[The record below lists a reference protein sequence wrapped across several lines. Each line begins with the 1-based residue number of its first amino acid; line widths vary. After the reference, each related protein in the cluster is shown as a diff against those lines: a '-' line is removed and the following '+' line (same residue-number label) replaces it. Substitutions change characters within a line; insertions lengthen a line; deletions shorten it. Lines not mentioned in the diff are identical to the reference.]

1 MPGLRAEN
9 TRRTPVPAVNYRL
22 EGEIAV
28 LSFSNPPVNAL
39 SLVVRTGLMEGL
51 ERAAADDAVRAIV
64 ITGAGGTFSSGADIN
79 EIASGAALTAPTL
92 RDLQAHMESSRKPL
106 VAAIDGIAFG
116 GGFEIALTCHWR
128 VGSRSAK
135 VGLPEVKLGLL
146 PGAGGT
152 QRFTRLAG
160 PAAALEAITSG
171 APLAPSRALELRLVD
186 AVADDALTAAIALAR
201 RAVSEH
207 WPLRIT
213 SDISEHLRE
222 GTSALF
228 ADFRRR
234 LAAKARG
241 QLAPVRIVDA
251 IEAAATRS
259 KEDAFRLEREYF
271 VECRDSPQ
279 RKALTHVFFA
289 EREARRIPG
298 LPSDTKPLP
307 IRTAAVIGAG
317 TMGGGI
323 AMNFANAGIPV
334 ALLEVSTEA
343 LERGLAVIRKNYA
356 ASVARGSLAPA
367 RAEQALAL
375 IRGVSDDPALASADI
390 VIEAVFEDL
399 AVKREV
405 FARLDR
411 VAAPHAILATNT
423 STLDIDAIAASTARP
438 AQVVGTHFFSPA
450 NVMKLLENV
459 RGRQT
464 SAETIATVMALGKT
478 LGKIPVLAGNC
489 DGFIG
494 NRMLMF
500 YGSEAEFL
508 LEEGATPEQIDR
520 VMENFGFAMG
530 PFAMRDLAGNDVG
543 FLIRKGRKLPPDERF
558 SPILERLV
566 AQGRL
571 GQKSG
576 QGFYRYEGRTR
587 IPDPEVT
594 ALIEGVSRELG
605 IRRRDIPDGEVL
617 DRLLHPLVNEG
628 ARIVD
633 EGIAIRA
640 SDVDVV
646 YVYGYGF
653 PAYRGGPMFWAEQA
667 GLGRVV
673 ETMRRLAPTHGA
685 RWRPAPLLE
694 KLAAA
699 GQGWSAAQRDDLAA
713 GSIR

>member
-1 MPGLRAEN
+1 M
-9 TRRTPVPAVNYRL
+9 PAVNYRL
-22 EGEIAV
+22 EGETAV
-28 LSFSNPPVNAL
+28 LTFANPPMNAL
-39 SLVVRTGLMEGL
+39 SLPVREGLMQGL
-51 ERAAADDAVRAIV
+51 VRAASDEAVAAIV
-64 ITGAGGTFSSGADIN
+64 VSGADGTFSSGADIN

-92 RDLQAHMESSRKPL
+92 RDLQAQMEASRKPL
-106 VAAIDGIAFG
+106 VAAIEGICFG

-128 VGSRSAK
+128 VAGREAK

-160 PAAALEAITSG
+160 PAAALDALTSG
-171 APLAPSRALELRLVD
+171 APIPAARALELRLVD
-186 AVADDALTAAIALAR
+186 AVADDVLPAAIALAR

-213 SDISEHLRE
+213 SDISEHLSE
-222 GTSALF
+222 ATPELF
-228 ADFRRR
+228 SDFRRR
-234 LAAKARG
+234 LATKARG
-241 QLAPVRIVDA
+241 QLAPFRIVNA
-251 IEAAATRS
+251 IEAAGTRP
-259 KEDAFRLEREYF
+259 KEEAFRLEREYF
-271 VECRDSPQ
+271 LECRASPQ
-279 RKALTHVFFA
+279 SKALTHVFFA

-298 LPSDTKPLP
+298 LPADTEPLP
-307 IRTAAVIGAG
+307 IGAAAVIGAG

-323 AMNFANAGIPV
+323 AMSFANAGIPV
-334 ALLEVSTEA
+334 ALLEVSKEA
-343 LERGLAVIRKNYA
+343 LERGLTVIRKNYA
-356 ASVARGSLAPA
+356 ASVARGSLTPA
-367 RAEQALAL
+367 RAEQLLAL
-375 IRGVSDDPALASADI
+375 IRGVSDYQALVSADI
-390 VIEAVFEDL
+390 IIEAVFEDL
-399 AVKREV
+399 TVKREV
-405 FARLDR
+405 FATLDR

-423 STLDIDAIAASTARP
+423 STLDIDAIAASTTRP

-464 SAETIATVMALGKT
+464 SAQTIATVMALGRS

-500 YGSEAEFL
+500 YGSEAEYL

-543 FLIRKGRKLPPDERF
+543 FLIRKGRKLPADERW
-558 SPILERLV
+558 SPILERIV
-566 AQGRL
+566 GTGRL

-576 QGFYRYEGRTR
+576 KGFYRYDGRTR
-587 IPDPEVT
+587 IVDPEVT
-594 ALIEGVSRELG
+594 AIIEGVSHELG
-605 IRRRDIPDGEVL
+605 IRRREIPDEEIL

-628 ARIVD
+628 ARILE

-640 SDVDVV
+640 GDIDVV

-653 PAYRGGPMFWAEQA
+653 PASRGGPMFWAEQS
-667 GLGRVV
+667 GLARVV
-673 ETMRRLAPTHGA
+673 DTMRRLAPSHGA

-694 KLAAA
+694 RLAAA
-699 GQGWSAAQRDDLAA
+699 GQGWSAARRDAQTSKN
-713 GSIR
+713 G

>member
-1 MPGLRAEN
+1 
-9 TRRTPVPAVNYRL
+9 VSYRL
-22 EGEIAV
+22 EGEIA
-28 LSFSNPPVNAL
+28 LLTIANPPVNAL
-39 SLVVRTGLMEGL
+39 SLAVRTGLMEGL
-51 ERAAADDAVRAIV
+51 ERGAADDAVRALV

-171 APLAPSRALELRLVD
+171 APLAPSRALELRLLD
-186 AVADDALTAAIALAR
+186 AVADDAVAAACTLARQALA
-201 RAVSEH
+201 EH
-207 WPLRIT
+207 WPLRVT
-213 SDISEHLRE
+213 SEISEHLSE
-222 GTSALF
+222 GTPELF
-228 ADFRRR
+228 AEFRRR
-234 LAAKARG
+234 VSAKARG
-241 QLAPVRIVDA
+241 QVAPLRIIDS
-251 IEAAATRS
+251 IEAACTRP
-259 KEDAFRLEREYF
+259 KEEAFRLERQYF
-271 VECRDSPQ
+271 LECRDSPQ

-298 LPSDTKPLP
+298 LPTDTEPLP
-307 IRTAAVIGAG
+307 VRSAAVIGAG

-334 ALLEVSTEA
+334 ALLEVSPQA
-343 LERGLAVIRKNYA
+343 LERGLGVIRANYA
-356 ASVARGSLAPA
+356 ASVKRGSLTPA
-367 RAEQALAL
+367 RAEEALGL
-375 IRGVSDDPALASADI
+375 IRGVSDYQTLREADI

-399 AVKREV
+399 EVKRVV
-405 FARLDR
+405 FAKLDE
-411 VAAPHAILATNT
+411 VAAAHAILATNT
-423 STLDIDAIAASTARP
+423 STLDIDAIAASTTRP
-438 AQVVGTHFFSPA
+438 GKVVGTHFFSPA

-459 RGRQT
+459 RGRDT
-464 SAETIATVMALGKT
+464 SAQTIATVMALGRT

-520 VMENFGFAMG
+520 VMEAFGFAMG
-530 PFAMRDLAGNDVG
+530 PLAVRDLAGNDVG
-543 FLIRKGRKLPPDERF
+543 FLIRKGRKLPADERW
-558 SPILERLV
+558 SPILERIV
-566 AQGRL
+566 AGGRL

-576 QGFYRYEGRTR
+576 KGFYRYEGRTR
-587 IPDPEVT
+587 IVDPEVT
-594 ALIEGVSRELG
+594 ALIEEVSRELG
-605 IRRRDIPDGEVL
+605 IRRRVIPDEEIL
-617 DRLLHPLVNEG
+617 ERLLHPLINEG
-628 ARIVD
+628 ARILE

-640 SDVDVV
+640 SDIDVV

-653 PAYRGGPMFWAEQA
+653 PAYKGGPMFWGEES
-667 GLGRVV
+667 GLARVV
-673 ETMRRLAPTHGA
+673 ATMRRLAPTHGA

-694 KLAAA
+694 RLALEGGGFRAVK
-699 GQGWSAAQRDDLAA
+699 SASRSQHND
-713 GSIR
+713 

>member
-1 MPGLRAEN
+1 
-9 TRRTPVPAVNYRL
+9 VNYRL
-22 EGEIAV
+22 EGEVAV
-28 LSFSNPPVNAL
+28 LSIANPPVNAL
-39 SLVVRTGLMEGL
+39 SLPVRKGLMEGL
-51 ERAAADDAVRAIV
+51 GRAAAEDAVTAIV
-64 ITGAGGTFSSGADIN
+64 LTGAGGTFSSGADIN
-79 EIASGAALTAPTL
+79 EIASGAALTPPTL
-92 RDLQAHMESSRKPL
+92 RDLQGQMEASRKPL

-128 VGSRSAK
+128 VAGRDAR
-135 VGLPEVKLGLL
+135 VGLPEVKLGLI

-171 APLAPSRALELRLVD
+171 APIPAARALELRLVD
-186 AVADDALTAAIALAR
+186 EVAEEALAAAIALAR

-207 WPLRIT
+207 RPLRIT
-213 SDISEHLRE
+213 SDVGEHLRE
-222 GTSALF
+222 GLPALF

-234 LAAKARG
+234 LAGRARG
-241 QLAPVRIVDA
+241 QLAPFRIIDS
-251 IEAAATRS
+251 IEAACTLPS
-259 KEDAFRLEREYF
+259 EEAFRLEREYF
-271 VECRDSPQ
+271 LECRDSPQ
-279 RKALTHVFFA
+279 RQALTHVFFA

-298 LPSDTKPLP
+298 LPADTQPLP
-307 IRTAAVIGAG
+307 IRTAAVVGAG

-334 ALLEVSTEA
+334 TLLEVSEEA
-343 LERGLAVIRKNYA
+343 LERGLSVIRKNYS
-356 ASVARGSLAPA
+356 ASVARGSLSQA
-367 RAEQALAL
+367 RAGEALAL
-375 IRGVSDDPALASADI
+375 IRGVNDYQAMVGADI

-399 AVKREV
+399 KVKREV

-423 STLDIDAIAASTARP
+423 STLDIDAIAASTTRP

-464 SAETIATVMALGKT
+464 SAQTIATVMALGKT

-508 LEEGATPEQIDR
+508 LEEGATPEQVDR
-520 VMENFGFAMG
+520 VMEDFGFAMG

-543 FLIRKGRKLPPDERF
+543 FLIRKGRKLPADERW
-558 SPILERLV
+558 SPILERIV
-566 AQGRL
+566 ATGRL

-576 QGFYRYEGRTR
+576 KGFYRYEGRTR
-587 IPDPEVT
+587 IVDSEVT

-605 IRRRDIPDGEVL
+605 TRRRDIPDEEIR

-628 ARIVD
+628 ARIL
-633 EGIAIRA
+633 EQGIALRA
-640 SDVDVV
+640 GDIDVV

-653 PAYRGGPMFWAEQA
+653 PAWRGGPMFWAEQS
-667 GLGRVV
+667 GLARVV

-685 RWRPAPLLE
+685 RWSPAPLLE
-694 KLAAA
+694 RLAATT
-699 GQGWSAAQRDDLAA
+699 GPGFSAAPRDAA
-713 GSIR
+713 TNNNR

>member
-1 MPGLRAEN
+1 
-9 TRRTPVPAVNYRL
+9 VPAVNYRL
-22 EGEIAV
+22 EGETTV
-28 LSFSNPPVNAL
+28 LTFANPPMNAL
-39 SLVVRTGLMEGL
+39 SLPVREGLMQGL
-51 ERAAADDAVRAIV
+51 VRAASDEAVAAIV
-64 ITGAGGTFSSGADIN
+64 VSGADGTFSSGADIN

-92 RDLQAHMESSRKPL
+92 RDLQARMEASRKPL
-106 VAAIDGIAFG
+106 VAAIEGICFG

-128 VGSRSAK
+128 VAGREAK

-160 PAAALEAITSG
+160 PAAALDALTSG
-171 APLAPSRALELRLVD
+171 APIPAARALELRLVD
-186 AVADDALTAAIALAR
+186 AVADDVLPAAIALAR

-213 SDISEHLRE
+213 SDISEHLSE
-222 GTSALF
+222 ATPELF
-228 ADFRRR
+228 SDFRRR
-234 LAAKARG
+234 LATKARG
-241 QLAPVRIVDA
+241 QLAPFRIVNA
-251 IEAAATRS
+251 IEAAGTRP
-259 KEDAFRLEREYF
+259 KEEAFRLEREYF
-271 VECRDSPQ
+271 LECRASPQ
-279 RKALTHVFFA
+279 SKALTHVFFA

-298 LPSDTKPLP
+298 LPADTEPLP
-307 IRTAAVIGAG
+307 IGAAAVIGAG

-323 AMNFANAGIPV
+323 AMSFANAGIPV
-334 ALLEVSTEA
+334 ALLEVSKEA
-343 LERGLAVIRKNYA
+343 LERGLTVIRKNYA
-356 ASVARGSLAPA
+356 ASVARGSLTPA
-367 RAEQALAL
+367 RAEQLLAL
-375 IRGVSDDPALASADI
+375 IRGVSDYQALVSADI
-390 VIEAVFEDL
+390 IIEAVFEDL
-399 AVKREV
+399 TVKREV
-405 FARLDR
+405 FATLDR

-423 STLDIDAIAASTARP
+423 STLDIDAIAASTTRP

-464 SAETIATVMALGKT
+464 SAQTIATVMALGRS

-500 YGSEAEFL
+500 YGSEAEYL

-543 FLIRKGRKLPPDERF
+543 FLIRKGRKLPADERW
-558 SPILERLV
+558 SPILERIV
-566 AQGRL
+566 GTGRL

-576 QGFYRYEGRTR
+576 RGFYRYDGRTR
-587 IPDPEVT
+587 IVDPEVT
-594 ALIEGVSRELG
+594 AIIEGVSHELG
-605 IRRRDIPDGEVL
+605 IRRREIPDEEIL

-628 ARIVD
+628 ARILE

-640 SDVDVV
+640 GDIDVV

-653 PAYRGGPMFWAEQA
+653 PASRGGPMFWAEQS
-667 GLGRVV
+667 GLARVV
-673 ETMRRLAPTHGA
+673 DTMRRLAPSHGA

-694 KLAAA
+694 RLAAA
-699 GQGWSAAQRDDLAA
+699 GQGWSAARRDAQTSKN
-713 GSIR
+713 G

>member
-1 MPGLRAEN
+1 
-9 TRRTPVPAVNYRL
+9 VSYRL
-22 EGEIAV
+22 EGEIAL
-28 LSFSNPPVNAL
+28 LSFANPPVNAL
-39 SLVVRTGLMEGL
+39 SLAVRTGLMEWL
-51 ERAAADDAVRAIV
+51 ERAAADDAVRALV

-92 RDLQAHMESSRKPL
+92 RDLQAHMESSCKPL

-171 APLAPSRALELRLVD
+171 APLAASRALELGLLD
-186 AVADDALTAAIALAR
+186 AVADEAVAGAFALAR
-201 RAVSEH
+201 QALAEH
-207 WPLRIT
+207 WPLRVT
-213 SDISEHLRE
+213 SEISEHLRE
-222 GTSALF
+222 GTPEFF
-228 ADFRRR
+228 AEFRRR
-234 LAAKARG
+234 VAAKARG
-241 QLAPVRIVDA
+241 QFAPLRIIDS
-251 IEAAATRS
+251 IEAACTRP
-259 KEDAFRLEREYF
+259 KEEAFRLERQYF
-271 VECRDSPQ
+271 LECRDSPQ

-298 LPSDTKPLP
+298 LPADTEPLP
-307 IRTAAVIGAG
+307 VRSAAVIGAG

-334 ALLEVSTEA
+334 ALLEVSPQA
-343 LERGLAVIRKNYA
+343 LERGLGVIRANYA
-356 ASVARGSLAPA
+356 ASVKRGSLTQT
-367 RAEQALAL
+367 RAEESLGL
-375 IRGVSDDPALASADI
+375 IRGVSDYQALREADI

-399 AVKREV
+399 AVKRAV
-405 FARLDR
+405 FAKLDE
-411 VAAPHAILATNT
+411 VAAAHAILATNT
-423 STLDIDAIAASTARP
+423 STLDIDAIAASTTRP
-438 AQVVGTHFFSPA
+438 AKVVGTHFFSPA

-459 RGRQT
+459 RGRDSSPQ
-464 SAETIATVMALGKT
+464 TIATVMALGRT

-508 LEEGATPEQIDR
+508 LEEGAAPEQIDR
-520 VMENFGFAMG
+520 VMEAFGFAMG
-530 PFAMRDLAGNDVG
+530 PLAVRDLAGNDVG
-543 FLIRKGRKLPPDERF
+543 FLIRKGRKLPADERW
-558 SPILERLV
+558 SPILERIV
-566 AQGRL
+566 AGGRL

-576 QGFYRYEGRTR
+576 KGFYRYEGRTR
-587 IPDPEVT
+587 IVDPEVT
-594 ALIEGVSRELG
+594 ALIEEVSRELG
-605 IRRRDIPDGEVL
+605 IRRRVIPDEEIL
-617 DRLLHPLVNEG
+617 ERLLHPLINEG
-628 ARIVD
+628 ARILE

-640 SDVDVV
+640 SDIDVV

-653 PAYRGGPMFWAEQA
+653 PAYKGGPMFWGEES
-667 GLGRVV
+667 GLARVV

-694 KLAAA
+694 RLALE
-699 GQGWSAAQRDDLAA
+699 GGGFRSVKSRP
-713 GSIR
+713 GSQHNE

>member
-1 MPGLRAEN
+1 M
-9 TRRTPVPAVNYRL
+9 PAVNYRL

-28 LSFSNPPVNAL
+28 LSIANPPMNAL
-39 SLVVRTGLMEGL
+39 SLPVREGLMQGL
-51 ERAAADDAVRAIV
+51 VRAATDDAVAAIV
-64 ITGAGGTFSSGADIN
+64 VSGADGTFSSGADIN

-92 RDLQAHMESSRKPL
+92 RDLQTQMEASRKPL
-106 VAAIDGIAFG
+106 VAAIEGICFG
-116 GGFEIALTCHWR
+116 GGFETALTCHWR
-128 VGSRSAK
+128 VAGRGAK

-160 PAAALEAITSG
+160 PAAALDALTSG
-171 APLAPSRALELRLVD
+171 APIPAARALELRLVD
-186 AVADDALTAAIALAR
+186 AVADDVLPAAIALAR

-213 SDISEHLRE
+213 SDISEHLSE
-222 GTSALF
+222 ATPQLF
-228 ADFRRR
+228 TDFRRR
-234 LAAKARG
+234 LATKARG
-241 QLAPVRIVDA
+241 QLAPFRIVDA
-251 IEAAATRS
+251 IEAAGTRP
-259 KEDAFRLEREYF
+259 KEEAFRLEREYF
-271 VECRDSPQ
+271 LECRASPQ
-279 RKALTHVFFA
+279 SKALTHVFFA

-298 LPSDTKPLP
+298 LPADTEPLP
-307 IRTAAVIGAG
+307 IGAAAVIGAG

-323 AMNFANAGIPV
+323 AMSFANAGIPV
-334 ALLEVSTEA
+334 ALLEVSKEA
-343 LERGLAVIRKNYA
+343 LERGLTVIRKNYG
-356 ASVARGSLAPA
+356 ASVARGSLTPA
-367 RAEQALAL
+367 RAEQVLAL
-375 IRGVSDDPALASADI
+375 IRGVSDYQALGGADI
-390 VIEAVFEDL
+390 IIEAVFEDL
-399 AVKREV
+399 TVKREV

-423 STLDIDAIAASTARP
+423 STLDIDAIAASTTRP

-464 SAETIATVMALGKT
+464 SAQTIATVMALGRS

-500 YGSEAEFL
+500 YGSEAEYL

-543 FLIRKGRKLPPDERF
+543 FLIRKGRRLPADERW
-558 SPILERLV
+558 SPILERIV
-566 AQGRL
+566 DTGRL

-576 QGFYRYEGRTR
+576 KGFYRYDGRTR
-587 IPDPEVT
+587 IVDPEVT

-605 IRRRDIPDGEVL
+605 IRRREIPDEEIL

-628 ARIVD
+628 ARILE

-640 SDVDVV
+640 GDIDVV

-653 PAYRGGPMFWAEQA
+653 PASRGGPMFWAEQS
-667 GLGRVV
+667 GLARVV
-673 ETMRRLAPTHGA
+673 DTMRRLAPSHGA

-694 KLAAA
+694 RLAAA
-699 GQGWSAAQRDDLAA
+699 GQGWSAARRDAPTSKN
-713 GSIR
+713 G

>member
-1 MPGLRAEN
+1 
-9 TRRTPVPAVNYRL
+9 VPAVNYRL
-22 EGEIAV
+22 EGETAV
-28 LSFSNPPVNAL
+28 LTFANPPMNAL
-39 SLVVRTGLMEGL
+39 SLPVREGLMQGL
-51 ERAAADDAVRAIV
+51 VRAASDEAVAAIV
-64 ITGAGGTFSSGADIN
+64 VSGADGTFSSGADIN

-92 RDLQAHMESSRKPL
+92 RDLQAQMEASRKPL
-106 VAAIDGIAFG
+106 VAAIEGICFG

-128 VGSRSAK
+128 VAGREAK

-160 PAAALEAITSG
+160 PAAALDALTSG
-171 APLAPSRALELRLVD
+171 APIPAARALELRLVD
-186 AVADDALTAAIALAR
+186 AVADDVLPAAIALAR

-213 SDISEHLRE
+213 SDISEHLSE
-222 GTSALF
+222 ATPELF
-228 ADFRRR
+228 SDFRRR
-234 LAAKARG
+234 LATKARG
-241 QLAPVRIVDA
+241 QLAPFRIVNA
-251 IEAAATRS
+251 IEAAGTRP
-259 KEDAFRLEREYF
+259 KEEAFRLEREYF
-271 VECRDSPQ
+271 LECRASPQ
-279 RKALTHVFFA
+279 SKALTHVFFA

-298 LPSDTKPLP
+298 LPADTEPLP
-307 IRTAAVIGAG
+307 IGAAAVIGAG

-323 AMNFANAGIPV
+323 AMSFANAGIPV
-334 ALLEVSTEA
+334 ALLEVSKEA
-343 LERGLAVIRKNYA
+343 LERGLTVIRKNYA
-356 ASVARGSLAPA
+356 ASVARGSLTPA
-367 RAEQALAL
+367 RAEQLLAL
-375 IRGVSDDPALASADI
+375 IRGVSDYQALVSADI
-390 VIEAVFEDL
+390 IIEAVFEDL
-399 AVKREV
+399 TVKREV
-405 FARLDR
+405 FATLDR

-423 STLDIDAIAASTARP
+423 STLDIDAIAASTTRP

-464 SAETIATVMALGKT
+464 SAQTIATVMALGRS

-500 YGSEAEFL
+500 YGSEAEYL

-543 FLIRKGRKLPPDERF
+543 FLIRKGRKLPADERW
-558 SPILERLV
+558 SPILERIV
-566 AQGRL
+566 GTGRL

-576 QGFYRYEGRTR
+576 KGFYRYDGRTR
-587 IPDPEVT
+587 IVDPEVT
-594 ALIEGVSRELG
+594 AIIEGVSHELG
-605 IRRRDIPDGEVL
+605 IRRREIPDEEIL

-628 ARIVD
+628 ARILE
-633 EGIAIRA
+633 EGIAVRA
-640 SDVDVV
+640 GDIDVV

-653 PAYRGGPMFWAEQA
+653 PASRGGPMFWAEQS
-667 GLGRVV
+667 GLARVV
-673 ETMRRLAPTHGA
+673 DTMRRLAPSHGA

-694 KLAAA
+694 RLAAA
-699 GQGWSAAQRDDLAA
+699 GQGWSAARRDAQTSKN
-713 GSIR
+713 G

>member
-1 MPGLRAEN
+1 M
-9 TRRTPVPAVNYRL
+9 PAVSYRL
-22 EGEIAV
+22 EGEIAL
-28 LSFSNPPVNAL
+28 LSFANPPVNAL
-39 SLVVRTGLMEGL
+39 SLVVRTGLMERL

-64 ITGAGGTFSSGADIN
+64 ITGVGGTFSSGADIN

-171 APLAPSRALELRLVD
+171 APLGASRALELRLLD
-186 AVADDALTAAIALAR
+186 AVADDAVAAAFALAR
-201 RAVSEH
+201 QALAEH
-207 WPLRIT
+207 WPLRVT
-213 SDISEHLRE
+213 SEISEHLPE
-222 GTSALF
+222 GTPELF
-228 ADFRRR
+228 AEFRRR
-234 LAAKARG
+234 VAAKARG
-241 QLAPVRIVDA
+241 QVAPLRIIDS
-251 IEAAATRS
+251 IEAACTRP
-259 KEDAFRLEREYF
+259 KEEAFRLERQYF
-271 VECRDSPQ
+271 LECRDSPQ

-298 LPSDTKPLP
+298 IPADTEPLP
-307 IRTAAVIGAG
+307 VRSAAVIGAG

-334 ALLEVSTEA
+334 ALLEVSPQA
-343 LERGLAVIRKNYA
+343 LERGLGVIRANYA
-356 ASVARGSLAPA
+356 ASVKRGSLTQA
-367 RAEQALAL
+367 RAEEAIGL
-375 IRGVSDDPALASADI
+375 IRGVSDYQALREADL

-399 AVKREV
+399 EVKRAV
-405 FARLDR
+405 FARLNE

-423 STLDIDAIAASTARP
+423 STLDIDAIAASTTRP
-438 AQVVGTHFFSPA
+438 DKVVGTHFFSPA

-459 RGRQT
+459 RGRDT
-464 SAETIATVMALGKT
+464 SAQTIASVMALGRT

-520 VMENFGFAMG
+520 VMEEFGFAMG
-530 PFAMRDLAGNDVG
+530 PLAVRDLAGNDVG
-543 FLIRKGRKLPPDERF
+543 FRIRKGRKLPADERW
-558 SPILERLV
+558 SPILERIV
-566 AQGRL
+566 AGGRL

-576 QGFYRYEGRTR
+576 KGFYRYEGRTR
-587 IPDPEVT
+587 IVDPEVT
-594 ALIEGVSRELG
+594 ALIEEVSRELG
-605 IRRRDIPDGEVL
+605 IRRRAIPDEEIRE
-617 DRLLHPLVNEG
+617 RLLHPLVNEG
-628 ARIVD
+628 ARILE

-640 SDVDVV
+640 SDIDVV

-653 PAYRGGPMFWAEQA
+653 PAYKGGPMFWGEES
-667 GLGRVV
+667 GLAPVV

-694 KLAAA
+694 RLVREGGGFRSVK
-699 GQGWSAAQRDDLAA
+699 SAARSQHND
-713 GSIR
+713 